1 MVAGNIPGRSQTLPV
16 AVYDAVQA
24 GDDGAA
30 RTGSLV
36 LAAIALVVL
45 LLLAQLQVRRTR

>member
-1 MVAGNIPGRSQTLPV
+1 VMVAGNIPGQTQTLPV

-24 GDDGAA
+24 GDDAAA

-36 LAAIALVVL
+36 LGAIAIVVL
-45 LLLAQLQVRRTR
+45 VLVTQVFGRRR